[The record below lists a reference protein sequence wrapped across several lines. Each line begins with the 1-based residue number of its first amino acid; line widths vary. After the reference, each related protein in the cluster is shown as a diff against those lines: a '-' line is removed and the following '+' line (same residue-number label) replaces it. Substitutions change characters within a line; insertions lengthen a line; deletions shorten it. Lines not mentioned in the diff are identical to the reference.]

1 MLASVAFFDV
11 LQVNSLY
18 TPLLP
23 FLQHVHFAT
32 SFRHA
37 LSACQVVSASSNF
50 PNKQAVTNQVL
61 HSPTINIQDLPIPTQ
76 CQPPLHVLCLYGA
89 HKADF
94 FAIRQSTAPASVS
107 GQHLQELGLA
117 GRSSPAPTSPRFA
130 LPTIYVYNVCNV
142 YNVYNVYITLQSASV
157 PGKEEVVKACK
168 GCGPAGKRRRQTE
181 N

>member
-130 LPTIYVYNVCNV
+130 LPT
-142 YNVYNVYITLQSASV
+142 TSTSTTSATSTTSTTSTSHFSLH
-157 PGKEEVVKACK
+157 PCQEK
-168 GCGPAGKRRRQTE
+168 KRS
-181 N
+181 